1 MATPQHKNPCP
12 GGHEMYNSGRPFFG
26 ALVRLKGFKVFEILN
41 ISFTEELLLLQGT
54 NVWLAMSPIG
64 LLFQIKYKF
73 SQTAQS

>member
-64 LLFQIKYKF
+64 LLFHIKYKF